1 MTQTKHI
8 EMRNVRKAFRFFTL
22 EDLSLDLEPGQIMG
36 FVGPNG
42 AGKSTTIR
50 LLTGLL
56 APDAGEIRV
65 LGHAMPEGQA
75 LAKRDIGFVSD
86 EMRLFGHATLGWHMQ
101 FVASI
106 YPGWDAQYAK
116 TLVKRFNLRPE
127 QNVSGLSSG
136 EHVKAVLLLAL
147 ARRPRLLILDEPTS
161 GLDPVARHELLS
173 EFMDVLRD
181 EDRSILFSSH
191 NTVDVERIS
200 DRITFIDRGRLVDSS
215 DKEDFLERW
224 RRIQLQLPAGATL
237 PDLPH
242 VVSRVVDGQFVTLT
256 TNRFSPDLARIPGH
270 RRSRSAAHEP
280 RGDLRR
286 ERHAS
291 PGAARPMNMLTR
303 KLIAKDFYL
312 NRWLIIGS
320 TVAGLV
326 GLADRRRRR
335 NALQHRHAHLAHD
348 HRRLRRRAGH
358 VRDRERTQ
366 GTHAAVRAEPAAFA
380 RRLCAH
386 QGHRPA
392 ALLSRA
398 VGRA

>member
-1 MTQTKHI
+1 MTPTKHI

-36 FVGPNG
+36 LVGPNG
-42 AGKSTTIR
+42 AGKSTSIR
-50 LLTGLL
+50 LMTGLL

-65 LGHAMPEGQA
+65 LGHAMPEAQA

-86 EMRLFGHATLGWHMQ
+86 EMRLFGHATFGWHMK
-101 FVASI
+101 FVSSI
-106 YPGWDAQYAK
+106 YPGWDEQYAK
-116 TLVKRFNLRPE
+116 ALVKRFNLRPE

-200 DRITFIDRGRLVDSS
+200 DRIAFIDRGRLIDSS

-242 VVSRVVDGQFVTLT
+242 LVSRVDDGQFVTLT
-256 TNRFSPDLARIPGH
+256 TDRYSEDLLAFLGNGVRQVH
-270 RRSRSAAHEP
+270 RMSLEEIFVANVMHH
-280 RGDLRR
+280 R
-286 ERHAS
+286 ERR
-291 PGAARPMNMLTR
+291 G
-303 KLIAKDFYL
+303 K
-312 NRWLIIGS
+312 
-320 TVAGLV
+320 
-326 GLADRRRRR
+326 
-335 NALQHRHAHLAHD
+335 
-348 HRRLRRRAGH
+348 
-358 VRDRERTQ
+358 
-366 GTHAAVRAEPAAFA
+366 
-380 RRLCAH
+380 
-386 QGHRPA
+386 
-392 ALLSRA
+392 
-398 VGRA
+398 

>member
-50 LLTGLL
+50 LMTGLL
-56 APDAGEIRV
+56 SPDAGELRI

-75 LAKRDIGFVSD
+75 AAKRDIGFVSD
-86 EMRLFGHATLGWHMQ
+86 DMRLFGHATLGWHMK
-101 FVASI
+101 FIASI
-106 YPGWDAQYAK
+106 YPGWDDGYAK
-116 TLVKRFNLRPE
+116 TLVKRFNLRTE
-127 QNVSGLSSG
+127 QNVRGLSSG

-147 ARRPRLLILDEPTS
+147 ARRPRLLVLDEPTS

-200 DRITFIDRGRLVDSS
+200 DRITFVDRGRLVESS

-224 RRIQLQLPAGATL
+224 RRIQLQVPPGTLL

-242 VVSRVVDGQFVTLT
+242 IVSRVVDGQFVTLT
-256 TNRFSPDLARIPGH
+256 TNRFSPDLLAFLGSGVREVQRMSLEEIFVANVLHHREARG
-270 RRSRSAAHEP
+270 
-280 RGDLRR
+280 
-286 ERHAS
+286 
-291 PGAARPMNMLTR
+291 
-303 KLIAKDFYL
+303 
-312 NRWLIIGS
+312 
-320 TVAGLV
+320 
-326 GLADRRRRR
+326 
-335 NALQHRHAHLAHD
+335 Q
-348 HRRLRRRAGH
+348 
-358 VRDRERTQ
+358 
-366 GTHAAVRAEPAAFA
+366 
-380 RRLCAH
+380 
-386 QGHRPA
+386 
-392 ALLSRA
+392 
-398 VGRA
+398 